1 MEKPGFVR
9 RKPHATNAR
18 LTEVVLTAALR
29 RIGDPN
35 AAREHVVAGI
45 NTCPVGALKLTG
57 DC

>member
-9 RKPHATNAR
+9 RKPPATNAR

-29 RIGDPN
+29 RIGDSN

-45 NTCPVGALKLTG
+45 NTCPVDALKLTG